1 VRPVP
6 AANQKVPGNLDNR
19 CPDVHAFRVGR
30 LLHRLRVRRRDRALA
45 RAAEAR
51 TRELLD
57 ARAVAAANL
66 ADDDR

>member
-1 VRPVP
+1 
-6 AANQKVPGNLDNR
+6 
-19 CPDVHAFRVGR
+19 VHAFRVGR

-66 ADDDR
+66 ADDDDR